1 MRRKGHAAAMPE
13 QAPQAGAALTALL
26 RRAPDSN
33 APIAQECFKL
43 LGTLMRSCASYQVR
57 AASVSSKS
65 LQELARC
72 AVLSGCWWC
81 SRVSATLSC
90 LWFACFAADCSTE
103 RLWCIWHT
111 HEGAGA
117 NTGQG

>member
-1 MRRKGHAAAMPE
+1 MPE

-65 LQELARC
+65 LPD
-72 AVLSGCWWC
+72 VLSG
-81 SRVSATLSC
+81 
-90 LWFACFAADCSTE
+90 
-103 RLWCIWHT
+103 
-111 HEGAGA
+111 
-117 NTGQG
+117 

>member
-1 MRRKGHAAAMPE
+1 MPE

-57 AASVSSKS
+57 AALCVI
-65 LQELARC
+65 QELATC
-72 AVLSGCWWC
+72 AVALG
-81 SRVSATLSC
+81 
-90 LWFACFAADCSTE
+90 
-103 RLWCIWHT
+103 
-111 HEGAGA
+111 
-117 NTGQG
+117 